1 MKTHLCLVCGAL
13 AGITILHV
21 SAFAETAKSNST
33 TATPAASS
41 APHQT
46 NGQSSRTIQEEC
58 EDEWRADREAMMK
71 RDLTEDRYVE
81 QCSVKDD
88 IPTIPSDNAAPSPAP
103 NRSPD
108 RER

>member
-1 MKTHLCLVCGAL
+1 MKKHLCLVCGAL

-21 SAFAETAKSNST
+21 TAFAETLQSNST
-33 TATPAASS
+33 AAAPAATS
-41 APHQT
+41 APHKADE
-46 NGQSSRTIQEEC
+46 QSLRNIEGEC
-58 EDEWRADREAMMK
+58 EDEWRADKEAMMK

-88 IPTIPSDNAAPSPAP
+88 VPTISSDNAAPSAAP

-108 RER
+108 R